1 MHIIKI
7 FRDTIIYEIR
17 NDIICQDIISSNG
30 WIVDRYLLDKY
41 FGTTTIF
48 VKQFNGILDMD
59 SLETTYNI
67 IMMNPHLYNDSKYH
81 LDILF
86 DNLTYYRYL
95 LNLVQNHPNN
105 LHYICLNN
113 WNMIDKYIET
123 EMKKN
128 NITEYKSREISKLIS
143 QISYLWERDYVYF
156 VNTEVSN
163 LYNNLQSVVN
173 SIELL
178 TKRSGFL

>member
-1 MHIIKI
+1 MHIVKL

-41 FGTTTIF
+41 FGPSVIF
-48 VKQFNGILDMD
+48 VKQFTGLLDMD
-59 SLETTYNI
+59 SLEFTYNM
-67 IMMNPHLYNDSKYH
+67 IMANPHLYNNSKYH

-86 DNLTYYRYL
+86 EELTYHRYL
-95 LNLVQNHPNN
+95 LNLVQNYPNN

-113 WNMIDKYIET
+113 WTIIDRYIET
-123 EMKKN
+123 EMKKS
-128 NITEYKSREISKLIS
+128 TVEYKSKEITKLMSRIAE
-143 QISYLWERDYVYF
+143 YWERDHVYF
-156 VNTEVSN
+156 INNEVTN
-163 LYNNLQSVVN
+163 LYNNLQSIIN

-178 TKRSGFL
+178 TRRSVL